1 MHLVKIE
8 DINSHYVK
16 LHSEFFIILMLV
28 DEWFC
33 GGSFVDSIRDKMGA
47 IGVFA
52 SVSIDTVVAYRR
64 ACFAS
69 DA

>member
-1 MHLVKIE
+1 MSFL
-8 DINSHYVK
+8 
-16 LHSEFFIILMLV
+16 IILMLV

-33 GGSFVDSIRDKMGA
+33 GGSFVDSIRGKMGA